1 MSLKEKLTVSA
12 SPHVRSPETTTGI
25 MLDVIISLI
34 PALAASV
41 WLFGPRTL
49 LVTATTVL
57 TCMVSEFLSRKIM
70 KRQGTLGD
78 LSAIVTGILLAF
90 NLPATIPLW
99 VAAIG
104 SVVAIVVVKQFFGG
118 IGQNF
123 VNPALV
129 GRIVLMASF
138 PTMMSTWV
146 QPFAWRGVQVVTTAS
161 PLASISSMFTAGDV
175 STAAI
180 SSNTALPSL
189 WQMLIGQ
196 RQGSLGEVCALALL
210 LGFAYLLI
218 RRVITPAIPL
228 TYIGTVAVIMLIAG
242 KGSLSFVAYE
252 ILGGGLLLGAI
263 FMATDYT
270 TSPINFKGKLIY
282 GVGCGILTALI
293 RLFGSLP
300 EGVSFSIIIM
310 NILVPHIERLTTPKP
325 FGSVKEPK
333 EKTEEKGGGR
343 VNQKQKLWKAILIP
357 TVSLFLICVVSTV
370 LLAVTNSVTAPMIED
385 LAAKT
390 AAETRQT
397 VLSAAKRFSDPKTVT
412 MDGAQ
417 YTYYEGF
424 DGDTPVG
431 YVFTT
436 QSKGYGG
443 AVEIMTGID
452 LEGRVAGIQTLMLN
466 ETAGLGMNAKNEAFR
481 DQFKG
486 KSDKIGVAKSN
497 PGDDEI
503 QALTGATITSKAVTD
518 AVNIA
523 LKLYTQV
530 TGGAAN
536 G

>member
-175 STAAI
+175 STAI

-333 EKTEEKGGGR
+333 EKTGKKKE
-343 VNQKQKLWKAILIP
+343 A
-357 TVSLFLICVVSTV
+357 
-370 LLAVTNSVTAPMIED
+370 
-385 LAAKT
+385 
-390 AAETRQT
+390 
-397 VLSAAKRFSDPKTVT
+397 
-412 MDGAQ
+412 GA
-417 YTYYEGF
+417 
-424 DGDTPVG
+424 
-431 YVFTT
+431 
-436 QSKGYGG
+436 
-443 AVEIMTGID
+443 
-452 LEGRVAGIQTLMLN
+452 
-466 ETAGLGMNAKNEAFR
+466 
-481 DQFKG
+481 
-486 KSDKIGVAKSN
+486 
-497 PGDDEI
+497 
-503 QALTGATITSKAVTD
+503 
-518 AVNIA
+518 
-523 LKLYTQV
+523 
-530 TGGAAN
+530 
-536 G
+536 

>member
-1 MSLKEKLTVSA
+1 M
-12 SPHVRSPETTTGI
+12 RSPETTTGI

-41 WLFGPRTL
+41 WLFGLRTL

-57 TCMVSEFLSRKIM
+57 SCMLSEFFSRKIM

-175 STAAI
+175 SAAATA
-180 SSNTALPSL
+180 SNPALPSL

-218 RRVITPAIPL
+218 RRVITPVIPL

-242 KGSLSFVAYE
+242 KGSL
-252 ILGGGLLLGAI
+252 
-263 FMATDYT
+263 
-270 TSPINFKGKLIY
+270 
-282 GVGCGILTALI
+282 
-293 RLFGSLP
+293 
-300 EGVSFSIIIM
+300 
-310 NILVPHIERLTTPKP
+310 
-325 FGSVKEPK
+325 
-333 EKTEEKGGGR
+333 
-343 VNQKQKLWKAILIP
+343 
-357 TVSLFLICVVSTV
+357 
-370 LLAVTNSVTAPMIED
+370 
-385 LAAKT
+385 LAA
-390 AAETRQT
+390 ACCSVQ
-397 VLSAAKRFSDPKTVT
+397 FSWLP
-412 MDGAQ
+412 
-417 YTYYEGF
+417 
-424 DGDTPVG
+424 
-431 YVFTT
+431 
-436 QSKGYGG
+436 
-443 AVEIMTGID
+443 I
-452 LEGRVAGIQTLMLN
+452 TLPP
-466 ETAGLGMNAKNEAFR
+466 R
-481 DQFKG
+481 
-486 KSDKIGVAKSN
+486 S
-497 PGDDEI
+497 
-503 QALTGATITSKAVTD
+503 TSRAS
-518 AVNIA
+518 
-523 LKLYTQV
+523 
-530 TGGAAN
+530 
-536 G
+536 

>member
-41 WLFGPRTL
+41 WLFGLRTL

-57 TCMVSEFLSRKIM
+57 SCMLSEFFSRKIM

-123 VNPALV
+123 VNPAL
-129 GRIVLMASF
+129 
-138 PTMMSTWV
+138 
-146 QPFAWRGVQVVTTAS
+146 
-161 PLASISSMFTAGDV
+161 
-175 STAAI
+175 
-180 SSNTALPSL
+180 PSL

-218 RRVITPAIPL
+218 RRVITPVIPL

-325 FGSVKEPK
+325 FGS
-333 EKTEEKGGGR
+333 
-343 VNQKQKLWKAILIP
+343 
-357 TVSLFLICVVSTV
+357 
-370 LLAVTNSVTAPMIED
+370 
-385 LAAKT
+385 AKT
-390 AAETRQT
+390 
-397 VLSAAKRFSDPKTVT
+397 PKKKQSRKKEA
-412 MDGAQ
+412 GA
-417 YTYYEGF
+417 
-424 DGDTPVG
+424 
-431 YVFTT
+431 
-436 QSKGYGG
+436 
-443 AVEIMTGID
+443 
-452 LEGRVAGIQTLMLN
+452 
-466 ETAGLGMNAKNEAFR
+466 
-481 DQFKG
+481 
-486 KSDKIGVAKSN
+486 
-497 PGDDEI
+497 
-503 QALTGATITSKAVTD
+503 
-518 AVNIA
+518 
-523 LKLYTQV
+523 
-530 TGGAAN
+530 
-536 G
+536 

>member
-41 WLFGPRTL
+41 WLFGLRTL

-57 TCMVSEFLSRKIM
+57 SCMLSEFFSRKIM

-104 SVVAIVVVKQFFGG
+104 SVVAIVVVKQLFGG

-175 STAAI
+175 SAAATA
-180 SSNTALPSL
+180 SNPALPSL

-218 RRVITPAIPL
+218 RRVITPVIPL

-325 FGSVKEPK
+325 FGS
-333 EKTEEKGGGR
+333 
-343 VNQKQKLWKAILIP
+343 
-357 TVSLFLICVVSTV
+357 
-370 LLAVTNSVTAPMIED
+370 
-385 LAAKT
+385 AKT
-390 AAETRQT
+390 
-397 VLSAAKRFSDPKTVT
+397 PKKKQSRKKEA
-412 MDGAQ
+412 GA
-417 YTYYEGF
+417 
-424 DGDTPVG
+424 
-431 YVFTT
+431 
-436 QSKGYGG
+436 
-443 AVEIMTGID
+443 
-452 LEGRVAGIQTLMLN
+452 
-466 ETAGLGMNAKNEAFR
+466 
-481 DQFKG
+481 
-486 KSDKIGVAKSN
+486 
-497 PGDDEI
+497 
-503 QALTGATITSKAVTD
+503 
-518 AVNIA
+518 
-523 LKLYTQV
+523 
-530 TGGAAN
+530 
-536 G
+536 

>member
-1 MSLKEKLTVSA
+1 MSLKQKLTVSA
-12 SPHVRSPETTTGI
+12 SPHVRSAETTTGI
-25 MLDVIISLI
+25 MLDVIIALI

-41 WLFGPRTL
+41 WLFGPRAL
-49 LVTATTVL
+49 LVTATTVIA
-57 TCMVSEFLSRKIM
+57 CMVSEFLSRKIM
-70 KRQGTLGD
+70 KRPGTLGD

-90 NLPATIPLW
+90 NLPVSIPLW

-138 PTMMSTWV
+138 PTMMSTWT
-146 QPFAWRGVQVVTTAS
+146 QPFAWHGAQAVTTAS
-161 PLASISSMFTAGDV
+161 PLASISSMFTAGNV
-175 STAAI
+175 TSAAF
-180 SSNTALPSL
+180 SANTALPSL

-210 LGFAYLLI
+210 LGFGYLLV

-242 KGSLSFVAYE
+242 KGSLPFAAYE

-270 TSPINFKGKLIY
+270 TSPINCKGKLIY

-333 EKTEEKGGGR
+333 EKGR
-343 VNQKQKLWKAILIP
+343 HK
-357 TVSLFLICVVSTV
+357 
-370 LLAVTNSVTAPMIED
+370 
-385 LAAKT
+385 
-390 AAETRQT
+390 
-397 VLSAAKRFSDPKTVT
+397 KRKKEA
-412 MDGAQ
+412 GA
-417 YTYYEGF
+417 
-424 DGDTPVG
+424 
-431 YVFTT
+431 
-436 QSKGYGG
+436 
-443 AVEIMTGID
+443 
-452 LEGRVAGIQTLMLN
+452 
-466 ETAGLGMNAKNEAFR
+466 
-481 DQFKG
+481 
-486 KSDKIGVAKSN
+486 
-497 PGDDEI
+497 
-503 QALTGATITSKAVTD
+503 
-518 AVNIA
+518 
-523 LKLYTQV
+523 
-530 TGGAAN
+530 
-536 G
+536 

>member
-1 MSLKEKLTVSA
+1 MSLKQKLTVSA
-12 SPHVRSPETTTGI
+12 SPHVRSAETTTGI
-25 MLDVIISLI
+25 MLDVIIALI

-49 LVTATTVL
+49 LITATTVL
-57 TCMVSEFLSRKIM
+57 TCMLSEFLSRKIM
-70 KRQGTLGD
+70 KRPSTLGD

-146 QPFAWRGVQVVTTAS
+146 QPFAWRGVQAVTTAS

-175 STAAI
+175 SASAFSTH
-180 SSNTALPSL
+180 TALPSL
-189 WQMLIGQ
+189 WQMFIGQ
-196 RQGSLGEVCALALL
+196 RQGCLGEVCALALL
-210 LGFAYLLI
+210 LGFLYLLI
-218 RRVITPAIPL
+218 RRVISPAIPL
-228 TYIGTVAVIMLIAG
+228 TYIGTVAAIMLIAG

-333 EKTEEKGGGR
+333 EKG
-343 VNQKQKLWKAILIP
+343 KAG
-357 TVSLFLICVVSTV
+357 
-370 LLAVTNSVTAPMIED
+370 
-385 LAAKT
+385 
-390 AAETRQT
+390 
-397 VLSAAKRFSDPKTVT
+397 KRKKEA
-412 MDGAQ
+412 GA
-417 YTYYEGF
+417 
-424 DGDTPVG
+424 
-431 YVFTT
+431 
-436 QSKGYGG
+436 
-443 AVEIMTGID
+443 
-452 LEGRVAGIQTLMLN
+452 
-466 ETAGLGMNAKNEAFR
+466 
-481 DQFKG
+481 
-486 KSDKIGVAKSN
+486 
-497 PGDDEI
+497 
-503 QALTGATITSKAVTD
+503 
-518 AVNIA
+518 
-523 LKLYTQV
+523 
-530 TGGAAN
+530 
-536 G
+536 

>member
-12 SPHVRSPETTTGI
+12 SPHVRSAETTTGI
-25 MLDVIISLI
+25 MLDVIIALI

-41 WLFGPRTL
+41 WFFGPRAL
-49 LVTATTVL
+49 LVTATTVI
-57 TCMVSEFLSRKIM
+57 TCMLSEFLSRKAM
-70 KRQGTLGD
+70 KRPGTLGD

-146 QPFAWRGVQVVTTAS
+146 QPFAWRGVQAVTTAS
-161 PLASISSMFTAGDV
+161 PLDSIATMFTGGDV
-175 STAAI
+175 SAAAI

-210 LGFAYLLI
+210 LGFGYLLI

-228 TYIGTVAVIMLIAG
+228 TFIGTVAVIMLIAG
-242 KGSLSFVAYE
+242 KGSLPFVACE
-252 ILGGGLLLGAI
+252 LLGGGLLLGAI
-263 FMATDYT
+263 FMATDYS

-310 NILVPHIERLTTPKP
+310 NILVPHIERLTTPRP
-325 FGSVKEPK
+325 FGSVREPK
-333 EKTEEKGGGR
+333 E
-343 VNQKQKLWKAILIP
+343 QKK
-357 TVSLFLICVVSTV
+357 
-370 LLAVTNSVTAPMIED
+370 
-385 LAAKT
+385 
-390 AAETRQT
+390 
-397 VLSAAKRFSDPKTVT
+397 AAKRKKEA
-412 MDGAQ
+412 GA
-417 YTYYEGF
+417 
-424 DGDTPVG
+424 
-431 YVFTT
+431 
-436 QSKGYGG
+436 
-443 AVEIMTGID
+443 
-452 LEGRVAGIQTLMLN
+452 
-466 ETAGLGMNAKNEAFR
+466 
-481 DQFKG
+481 
-486 KSDKIGVAKSN
+486 
-497 PGDDEI
+497 
-503 QALTGATITSKAVTD
+503 
-518 AVNIA
+518 
-523 LKLYTQV
+523 
-530 TGGAAN
+530 
-536 G
+536 